1 MSLAQP
7 VRLEGYQSLCTLS
20 GAPGHFFGGP
30 SPQKQDPENE
40 KTSSF
45 LQSFNQASPG
55 MRPVPEE
62 PGQSPNPGYIPS
74 LAAPTRG

>member
-20 GAPGHFFGGP
+20 GAPQRFFEG
-30 SPQKQDPENE
+30 QILRKQNPENE

-55 MRPVPEE
+55 THPVPEG
-62 PGQSPNPGYIPS
+62 PGQSPNLEYIPS